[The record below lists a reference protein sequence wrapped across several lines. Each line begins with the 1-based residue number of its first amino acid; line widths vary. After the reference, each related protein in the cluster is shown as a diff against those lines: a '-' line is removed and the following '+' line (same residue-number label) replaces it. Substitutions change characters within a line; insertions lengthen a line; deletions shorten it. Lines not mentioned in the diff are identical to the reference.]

1 MKHTIKIE
9 TRWHTGQLLQPE
21 LIRTVYWCGK
31 NILGLSVTSLRMIT
45 ETTLDP
51 KNCDEVQ
58 TVGYALVSFE
68 VEDGVVFDCTTL
80 YDPDEHAPGVIVTE
94 VI

>member
-1 MKHTIKIE
+1 
-9 TRWHTGQLLQPE
+9 
-21 LIRTVYWCGK
+21 
-31 NILGLSVTSLRMIT
+31 MIT